1 MHTDFFKVLL
11 FAVFLLVSTTVI
23 SQVPHPNWVNDVG
36 GNSSDSKTTGLQV
49 DNDNNVYIAGYFRDN
64 IDLDPSIGEKRF
76 NSNGD
81 ADIYIAKYTTAGN
94 LIWGIAMGGDALD
107 LSNSMAVDKNGNI
120 TITGQFQSTVIDADP
135 GPGVHNIYGSG
146 GDDIF
151 VIHLD
156 KNGNLLW
163 AKAIGGSGSER
174 GQDVFADNNGNV
186 IIGSIFSSPVTVSG
200 QAFDTKGGYD
210 GLLMKFG
217 SDGNLIWAF
226 TLGGTS
232 DDQIRGVSIDGNDNI
247 YISGSYSGMINY
259 DPLGPGHNLDAGN
272 GIFTAR
278 YRPDG
283 HLVWVN
289 SAKGN
294 VVDYLSLVTVNKKG
308 DVYLSGAFSGSLNF
322 GGSNLNA
329 TGTQDIFI
337 AKYNAEGNFVFSKD
351 VGSSGSG
358 FVYRFTSDADNN
370 IYCAGYFSGQMDFN
384 PDISTAGIISSI
396 GQRDLYLAKY
406 DENGN
411 YKWAFGAGNASCS
424 NTFGIEIAIDKN
436 KNILLGGAFC
446 SSVDFDPSKCN
457 SLIINA
463 KSYVSDSFVAQYT
476 QYDLAS
482 SIPVISTFTLTQQ
495 VTPAIIDKANSTIT
509 VTVPAG
515 TDITNLSP
523 QITTSSG
530 ASVTPASGSVR
541 NFAGPVNYV
550 VTNNCESLTYTV
562 IVKTQSLQPQAT
574 IVSSCPNEQS
584 VFNGEIIASPAD
596 TYVWQVYKDGAW
608 LPAAGNNSLFNYS
621 FTTIQNISGAG
632 IVQNYRRSV
641 IKQGIA
647 SYDSF
652 YELTITP
659 STARN
664 IISLDKTEVCNA
676 SYEQFSFIGNQ
687 PDGFTQASTYNWQQ
701 STDGT
706 TWQNIVDVGTQTWG
720 LSAKITTKTWFRRIT
735 TTGNC
740 ISYSNEVSIDNIVT
754 TTANAGQN
762 QRLCNVTQATLK
774 GNMPA
779 LGETGTWTVVF
790 PANYNPFDESNTHD
804 PNAQINNLPLNTNV
818 VLMWTILR
826 PSCSAYTTAT
836 VSIDNNNASMI
847 TAFTV
852 AEQNAP
858 AVINHYNHTI
868 TLSVS
873 PKADL
878 THLIPSIT
886 TNNGTLS
893 PASGIAQNFTEP
905 ITYRITDVC
914 GFTDYKV
921 TITNATV
928 SNLQACQS
936 TTFNILIPG
945 STVAGT
951 SFQWQIYQNGT
962 WQNITSNANNSD
974 FIASYSRAPTSVT
987 FIESYRRVV
996 VTSSNAIYDSYSDVF
1011 FEPTITNNQITANQ
1025 SVCAASS
1032 NLVNII
1038 GNVPEGGS
1046 GNITYQWRS
1055 SNDNVSW
1062 QNINNATQKN
1072 YQFTFNSTG
1081 NMYYLRVARSNS
1093 CEDVSN
1099 SVMISYIPE
1108 VTVAVAGNNQT
1119 GCGLNQ
1125 LTLAANT
1132 PRSTEVG
1139 TWSVISPLG
1148 YNPFNASNMHNPKA
1162 IINKIPLDADIEL
1175 KWVITEVNCTQ
1186 VSESTVIVRNNSQPV
1201 VFGGTDVTIELGK
1214 SIVLHPQINALP
1226 GYTVK
1231 WVPSIG
1237 LNNDNVNEPAA
1248 SPAETTTYRIMVTSV
1263 AGCEVFSDVTVF
1275 VKNDLVIPNTITPN
1289 GDAINDIWNIKNIY
1303 SYKDISVAIFNRWG
1317 QQVFYSKGYA
1327 KPWDGTHNGKKL
1339 PEGVYYYIILSDSNK
1354 LKKLGSVTILY

>member
-1 MHTDFFKVLL
+1 
-11 FAVFLLVSTTVI
+11 
-23 SQVPHPNWVNDVG
+23 
-36 GNSSDSKTTGLQV
+36 
-49 DNDNNVYIAGYFRDN
+49 
-64 IDLDPSIGEKRF
+64 
-76 NSNGD
+76 
-81 ADIYIAKYTTAGN
+81 
-94 LIWGIAMGGDALD
+94 
-107 LSNSMAVDKNGNI
+107 
-120 TITGQFQSTVIDADP
+120 
-135 GPGVHNIYGSG
+135 
-146 GDDIF
+146 
-151 VIHLD
+151 
-156 KNGNLLW
+156 
-163 AKAIGGSGSER
+163 
-174 GQDVFADNNGNV
+174 
-186 IIGSIFSSPVTVSG
+186 
-200 QAFDTKGGYD
+200 
-210 GLLMKFG
+210 
-217 SDGNLIWAF
+217 
-226 TLGGTS
+226 
-232 DDQIRGVSIDGNDNI
+232 
-247 YISGSYSGMINY
+247 
-259 DPLGPGHNLDAGN
+259 
-272 GIFTAR
+272 
-278 YRPDG
+278 
-283 HLVWVN
+283 
-289 SAKGN
+289 
-294 VVDYLSLVTVNKKG
+294 
-308 DVYLSGAFSGSLNF
+308 
-322 GGSNLNA
+322 
-329 TGTQDIFI
+329 
-337 AKYNAEGNFVFSKD
+337 
-351 VGSSGSG
+351 
-358 FVYRFTSDADNN
+358 
-370 IYCAGYFSGQMDFN
+370 
-384 PDISTAGIISSI
+384 
-396 GQRDLYLAKY
+396 
-406 DENGN
+406 
-411 YKWAFGAGNASCS
+411 
-424 NTFGIEIAIDKN
+424 
-436 KNILLGGAFC
+436 
-446 SSVDFDPSKCN
+446 
-457 SLIINA
+457 
-463 KSYVSDSFVAQYT
+463 
-476 QYDLAS
+476 
-482 SIPVISTFTLTQQ
+482 
-495 VTPAIIDKANSTIT
+495 
-509 VTVPAG
+509 
-515 TDITNLSP
+515 
-523 QITTSSG
+523 
-530 ASVTPASGSVR
+530 
-541 NFAGPVNYV
+541 

-584 VFNGEIIASPAD
+584 VFNGEIIATPAD
-596 TYVWQVYKDGAW
+596 SYMWQVYKDGTW

-621 FTTIQNISGAG
+621 FIAIQNISGAG

-641 IKQGIA
+641 IKQGVA

-664 IISLDKTEVCNA
+664 IISLDKTEVCNS

-720 LSAKITTKTWFRRIT
+720 LSAKITIKTWFRRIT

-762 QRLCNVTQATLK
+762 QRLCNVTQANLK

-790 PANYNPFDESNTHD
+790 PANYNPFDESNMHD

-858 AVINHYNHTI
+858 AVINHSNKTI

-893 PASGIAQNFTEP
+893 PASGTAQNFTGP

-921 TITNATV
+921 TIINATV

-945 STVAGT
+945 STVARA

-1011 FEPTITNNQITANQ
+1011 FEPKITNNQITADNQ
-1025 SVCAASS
+1025 SVCATSS

-1046 GNITYQWRS
+1046 GSVAYQWRS
-1055 SNDNVSW
+1055 SNDNISW
-1062 QNINNATQKN
+1062 QNISNATQKDYN
-1072 YQFTFNSTG
+1072 FTFNSTG
-1081 NMYYLRVARSNS
+1081 NMYYTRVARSNT

-1175 KWVITEVNCTQ
+1175 KWVITELSCTQ

-1201 VFGGTDVTIELGK
+1201 VSGGTDVTIELGK

-1327 KPWDGTHNGKKL
+1327 KPWDVTHSGKKL

-1354 LKKLGSVTILY
+1354 LKKSGPVTILY